1 MEVTFIY
8 NIIKVLCI
16 QHYISTSVLFLIKQI
31 YILFKKKKKNFKKIL
46 RKAESS

>member
-16 QHYISTSVLFLIKQI
+16 HYISTSVLFLIKQI
-31 YILFKKKKKNFKKIL
+31 YILFKKKKNFKKIL

>member
-31 YILFKKKKKNFKKIL
+31 YILFKKKKNFKKIL